1 MPRCD
6 FITSHH
12 DAQGGRDVL
21 LMRDVSTV
29 DECIK
34 LVNNKRIEEPSL
46 GINGMTYTSA
56 GSKSCYAEI
65 NDTRIGNLGCRQFC
79 QTCIFNGNSN
89 NPNSFHSMS
98 IYLRI
103 PTILYSYN
111 KIIILHNRPR
121 QKA

>member
-12 DAQGGRDVL
+12 DAQGGSDEL
-21 LMRDVSTV
+21 LMKDVSSV

-34 LVNNKRIEEPSL
+34 LVNNKRIEDPSR

-56 GSKSCYAEI
+56 GSKNCYIEV

-79 QTCIFNGNSN
+79 QTCIFKGNSKN
-89 NPNSFHSMS
+89 H
-98 IYLRI
+98 
-103 PTILYSYN
+103 
-111 KIIILHNRPR
+111 KICFSLHVY
-121 QKA
+121 

>member
-21 LMRDVSTV
+21 LMKDVSTV

-34 LVNNKRIEEPSL
+34 LVNNKRIEKPSL

-56 GSKSCYAEI
+56 GRKNCYAEI
-65 NDTRIGNLGCRQFC
+65 NDTRIGNLGCKQFC
-79 QTCIFNGNSN
+79 QTCIFNGNSKHRKIC
-89 NPNSFHSMS
+89 FH
-98 IYLRI
+98 YLNI
-103 PTILYSYN
+103 HFT
-111 KIIILHNRPR
+111 
-121 QKA
+121 

>member
-12 DAQGGRDVL
+12 DAQGGSDEL
-21 LMRDVSTV
+21 LMKDVSSV

-34 LVNNKRIEEPSL
+34 LVNNKRIEDPSR

-56 GSKSCYAEI
+56 GSKNCYIEV

-79 QTCIFNGNSN
+79 QTCIFKGNSKN
-89 NPNSFHSMS
+89 H
-98 IYLRI
+98 
-103 PTILYSYN
+103 TICFS
-111 KIIILHNRPR
+111 
-121 QKA
+121 